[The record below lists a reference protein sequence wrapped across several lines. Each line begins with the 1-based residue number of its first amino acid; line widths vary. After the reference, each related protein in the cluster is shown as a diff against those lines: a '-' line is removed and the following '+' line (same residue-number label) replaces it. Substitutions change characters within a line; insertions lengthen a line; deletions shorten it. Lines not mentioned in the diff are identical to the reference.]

1 MRYFRVVEDENRR
14 RRRMEKGENENESER
29 TYSSVGKS
37 ADTYF
42 PGFTYII
49 YVFFFFGKSPL
60 KVSILPE
67 SRFKAIS
74 VFYTVRG
81 NGVGGHVF
89 FCLEIR
95 GLIFPC
101 LA

>member
-1 MRYFRVVEDENRR
+1 MGYRQIQTRKR
-14 RRRMEKGENENESER
+14 EKEGGRKEENENESED

-42 PGFTYII
+42 PGFTHII

-74 VFYTVRG
+74 VF
-81 NGVGGHVF
+81 
-89 FCLEIR
+89 
-95 GLIFPC
+95 
-101 LA
+101 